1 MTSPTMSDG
10 DEAPK
15 KLNPYVDCL
24 VQYQC
29 LLRPLLIIAAAPL
42 VLFLAPICIFGRAD
56 RTALVSCHAAWI
68 RYTTQGV
75 RLPGR
80 VVEKHDHSN
89 TDERGTSY
97 TYSIKVE
104 YQVDDGGQ
112 YTREFHVPDAVWRS
126 ARVGSDL
133 DLIILPGYPRSAHL
147 STTVQE
153 VDPDLPPPYYE
164 AGQWVALVVHYL
176 WVGLF
181 TPLGQCIDDIPFL
194 WFAVAVLAG
203 IPLLFLSTGF
213 FWYTKCMRNKELY
226 GMLYGAT
233 QTDRGSW
240 SSAAAIVPKCV
251 SYDEFCPEDK
261 KSFLGTVPF
270 LVLRFVWKTMVLL
283 YWVGLGG
290 GQLAWTPWSRGSDD
304 SSFATGTTTTRAS
317 PLPRRRTAV
326 MSSAA

>member
-1 MTSPTMSDG
+1 VECRQERRNKTRKQKLTKEKKKKVETSSTISDG
-10 DEAPK
+10 GGETPK
-15 KLNPYVDCL
+15 KLIPSYVDLL
-24 VQYQC
+24 VQC
-29 LLRPLLIIAAAPL
+29 LLRPLLIIAAVPL

-56 RTALVSCHAAWI
+56 CTALVSCHAAWI

-133 DLIILPGYPRSAHL
+133 DLIILPGYPRSANL
-147 STTVQE
+147 STTVHE
-153 VDPDLPPPYYE
+153 VDPDLPLPYYE

-176 WVGLF
+176 WVGFF

-194 WFAVAVLAG
+194 WSAVAVLAG

-213 FWYTKCMRNKELY
+213 FWYAKCMRNKELY

-233 QTDRGSW
+233 PNGSW
-240 SSAAAIVPKCV
+240 LMVIRSSNSAEMRIVRQ
-251 SYDEFCPEDK
+251 
-261 KSFLGTVPF
+261 
-270 LVLRFVWKTMVLL
+270 VL
-283 YWVGLGG
+283 
-290 GQLAWTPWSRGSDD
+290 SR
-304 SSFATGTTTTRAS
+304 RQ
-317 PLPRRRTAV
+317 
-326 MSSAA
+326 